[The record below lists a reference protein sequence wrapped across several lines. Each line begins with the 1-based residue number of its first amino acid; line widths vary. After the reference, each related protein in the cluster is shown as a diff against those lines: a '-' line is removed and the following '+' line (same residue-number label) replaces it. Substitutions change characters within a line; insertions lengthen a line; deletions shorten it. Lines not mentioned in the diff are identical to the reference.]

1 MCELFL
7 TIGEIQRQ
15 QMEMEIYRVNQENE
29 KEQEAE

>member
-7 TIGEIQRQ
+7 TIGEINRQ